1 MPTKVCGS
9 SAHLH
14 WQRKQLRF
22 CNIPTLLQL
31 HRPITHCLNTGE
43 PVFSSHTFVIVNIE
57 LHLKG
62 KRFCLSQW
70 FPWYG
75 FLAIMLLPNTK
86 NTSKGCARFCQWP
99 SYGSFLVPLCDFFLF
114 VLPTLKLVKS
124 TLKLEKSTLMSI
136 KSTLMSIK
144 STLKLVKSTLKLILP
159 TLKLIFQTLQSW
171 YYQL

>member
-43 PVFSSHTFVIVNIE
+43 PLFSSPTCVIVNIE
-57 LHLKG
+57 LHLKA

-75 FLAIMLLPNTK
+75 FLAIMFLFQLPNIDTHQR
-86 NTSKGCARFCQWP
+86 AVP
-99 SYGSFLVPLCDFFLF
+99 GSVSDLVDR
-114 VLPTLKLVKS
+114 
-124 TLKLEKSTLMSI
+124 
-136 KSTLMSIK
+136 
-144 STLKLVKSTLKLILP
+144 
-159 TLKLIFQTLQSW
+159 QS
-171 YYQL
+171 